1 MRPILDPI
9 ASIFHKLF
17 CGRSARP
24 EGTGQTLDGSQFPSS
39 GSIEANRRRERGQ
52 RALEQRLAEKLAAV
66 RNAEGTPPP
75 KQQQKQREDTE
86 DDASDKV

>member
-1 MRPILDPI
+1 MI
-9 ASIFHKLF
+9 ATHSSVLMFLS
-17 CGRSARP
+17 G
-24 EGTGQTLDGSQFPSS
+24 ETGFNQASHLIRLLSVPC
-39 GSIEANRRRERGQ
+39 RERGQ

-75 KQQQKQREDTE
+75 KQQQQREDAE